1 MAVIK
6 KTNPGKDMGKEDG
19 FLSDAVM
26 QLSRATM
33 EISMEVSK
41 KLKIE
46 LSCNLDMP
54 LMSLKILEPADYSYI
69 HIYCYNIHNNQNM
82 EQP

>member
-6 KTNPGKDMGKEDG
+6 KTNPGKDMEKEDG

-33 EISMEVSK
+33 EISMEAS
-41 KLKIE
+41 
-46 LSCNLDMP
+46 
-54 LMSLKILEPADYSYI
+54 
-69 HIYCYNIHNNQNM
+69 
-82 EQP
+82 